1 MITGREAGR
10 TWERSLQATGSI
22 DGRIDHDRSS
32 FHAPEPVAHDQL
44 GSVGTG
50 GENGADDG
58 VQAHTSSDTPLA
70 STSG

>member
-10 TWERSLQATGSI
+10 TCERSLEATGSI

-32 FHAPEPVAHDQL
+32 FQAPEPVAHDQL

-50 GENGADDG
+50 DENGAGDG
-58 VQAHTSSDTPLA
+58 VQAHTSSYTPLA
-70 STSG
+70 SRSG